1 MDLFSTEEQEKTFE
15 VISLQDG
22 EILFMRNFFTPTESK
37 NYFELLQNNINW
49 KQEEVKFYGKT
60 FPVPRKTAWYGY
72 EGFNYSYSGINCY
85 PEIWTKELMEIK
97 YKIERFIPDED
108 FTSVLLNLYSNGNDK
123 MGWHSDDEKELG
135 INPTIASVS
144 LGETR
149 RFDIKHKQNP
159 ELHYKFELTS
169 GSLLI
174 MRGALQHH
182 WVHQIPAQKKV
193 KDPRINLTFRTIKKA
208 SKLN

>member
-1 MDLFSTEEQEKTFE
+1 MDLFSTEEQEKTVE

-22 EILFMRNFFTPTESK
+22 EILFMRNFITPTESK

-72 EGFNYSYSGINCY
+72 EGFNYSYSGITCF
-85 PEIWTKELMEIK
+85 PEIWTNELLEIK
-97 YKIERFIPDED
+97 KEIEKFIPDED
-108 FTSVLLNLYSNGNDK
+108 FTSVLLNLYNNGNDK
-123 MGWHSDDEKELG
+123 MGWHADDEKELG

-149 RFDIKHKQNP
+149 RFDIKHKNNKDLQF
-159 ELHYKFELTS
+159 KFELTS

-193 KDPRINLTFRTIKKA
+193 KNPRINLTFRTIKKA
-208 SKLN
+208 SREI

>member
-1 MDLFSTEEQEKTFE
+1 MDLFSTEGQEKTFE

-22 EILFMRNFFTPTESK
+22 EILFMRNFFTPTEAK

-72 EGFNYSYSGINCY
+72 EGFNYSYSGITCF
-85 PEIWTKELMEIK
+85 PEIWTKELLEIK
-97 YKIERFIPDED
+97 KEIEKFIPSED
-108 FTSVLLNLYSNGNDK
+108 FTSVLLNLYNNGNDK
-123 MGWHSDDEKELG
+123 MGWHADDEKELG

-193 KDPRINLTFRTIKKA
+193 KEPRINLTFRTIKK
-208 SKLN
+208 SL

>member
-1 MDLFSTEEQEKTFE
+1 MDLFSTEGQEKTFE

-22 EILFMRNFFTPTESK
+22 EILFMRNFFTSSEAK

-72 EGFNYSYSGINCY
+72 EGFNYSYSGITCF
-85 PEIWTKELMEIK
+85 PEIWTNELLEIK
-97 YKIERFIPDED
+97 KEIEKFIPDED
-108 FTSVLLNLYSNGNDK
+108 FTSVLLNLYNNGNDK
-123 MGWHSDDEKELG
+123 MGWHADDEKELG

-193 KDPRINLTFRTIKKA
+193 KEPRINLTFRTIKK
-208 SKLN
+208 SL

>member
-1 MDLFSTEEQEKTFE
+1 MDLFSTVGQEKTFE

-22 EILFMRNFFTPTESK
+22 EILFMRNFFTPTEAK
-37 NYFELLQNNINW
+37 NYFELLQNNISW

-72 EGFNYSYSGINCY
+72 EGFNYSYSGITCF
-85 PEIWTKELMEIK
+85 PEIWTNELLEIK
-97 YKIERFIPDED
+97 KEIEKFIPDED
-108 FTSVLLNLYSNGNDK
+108 FTSVLLNLYNNGNDK
-123 MGWHSDDEKELG
+123 MGWHADDEKELG

-193 KDPRINLTFRTIKKA
+193 KDPRINLTFRTIKK
-208 SKLN
+208 SL

>member
-1 MDLFSTEEQEKTFE
+1 MDLFSTEGQEKTFE

-22 EILFMRNFFTPTESK
+22 EILFMRNFFTPTEAK

-72 EGFNYSYSGINCY
+72 EDFNYSYSGITCF
-85 PEIWTKELMEIK
+85 PEIWTKELLEIK
-97 YKIERFIPDED
+97 KEIEKFIPDED
-108 FTSVLLNLYSNGNDK
+108 FTSVLLNLYNNGNDK
-123 MGWHSDDEKELG
+123 MGWHADDEKELG

-193 KDPRINLTFRTIKKA
+193 KEPRINLTFRTIKK
-208 SKLN
+208 SL

>member
-1 MDLFSTEEQEKTFE
+1 MDLFSTEGQEKTFE

-22 EILFMRNFFTPTESK
+22 EILFMRNFFSPTEAK

-72 EGFNYSYSGINCY
+72 EGFNYSYSGITCF
-85 PEIWTKELMEIK
+85 PEIWTNELLEIK
-97 YKIERFIPDED
+97 KEIEKFIPDED
-108 FTSVLLNLYSNGNDK
+108 FTSVLLNLYNNGNDK
-123 MGWHSDDEKELG
+123 MGWHADDEKELG

-193 KDPRINLTFRTIKKA
+193 KEPRINLTFRTIKK
-208 SKLN
+208 SL

>member
-1 MDLFSTEEQEKTFE
+1 MDLFTPEEQEKVFE
-15 VISLQDG
+15 IISLLDG
-22 EILFMRNFFTPTESK
+22 EILFMRNFLSPTK
-37 NYFELLQNNINW
+37 AKHYFDCLQNNINW
-49 KQEEVKFYGKT
+49 KQEEVRFYGKT

-72 EGFNYSYSGINCY
+72 EGFNYSYSGITCF
-85 PEIWTKELMEIK
+85 PEIWTKELLEIK
-97 YKIERFIPDED
+97 SQIEQFIPEED

-123 MGWHSDDEKELG
+123 MGWHADNEKELG

-149 RFDIKHKQNP
+149 RFDIKNKNNS
-159 ELHYKFELTS
+159 ELQYKFELTS

-182 WVHQIPAQKKV
+182 WIPLEKS
-193 KDPRINLTFRTIKKA
+193 RGI
-208 SKLN
+208 

>member
-1 MDLFSTEEQEKTFE
+1 MDLFTPEEQEKAFE
-15 VISLQDG
+15 VISLSDG
-22 EILFMRNFFTPTESK
+22 EILFMRNFFTPSQAK
-37 NYFELLQNNINW
+37 YYFDLLQNKIEW

-60 FPVPRKTAWYGY
+60 YPVPRKTAWYGY
-72 EGFNYSYSGINCY
+72 EGFNYSYSGITCY
-85 PEIWTKELMEIK
+85 PEIWTEELLEIK
-97 YKIERFIPDED
+97 TQIERFIPQED
-108 FTSVLLNLYSNGNDK
+108 FTSVLLNLYNNGNDK
-123 MGWHSDDEKELG
+123 MGWHADDEKELG

-149 RFDIKHKQNP
+149 RFDIKHKQNK

-182 WVHQIPAQKKV
+182 WVHQIPTQKKV
-193 KDPRINLTFRTIKKA
+193 KEPRINLTFRTIKK
-208 SKLN
+208 SL

>member
-1 MDLFSTEEQEKTFE
+1 MDLFSTEGQEKTFE

-22 EILFMRNFFTPTESK
+22 EILFMRNFFTPTEAK

-72 EGFNYSYSGINCY
+72 EGFNYSYSGITCF
-85 PEIWTKELMEIK
+85 PEIWTNELLEIK
-97 YKIERFIPDED
+97 NEIEKFIPDED
-108 FTSVLLNLYSNGNDK
+108 FTSVLLNLYNNGNDK
-123 MGWHSDDEKELG
+123 MGWHADDEKELG

-193 KDPRINLTFRTIKKA
+193 KEPRINLTFRTIKMP
-208 SKLN
+208 LN

>member
-1 MDLFSTEEQEKTFE
+1 MDLFSKEGQEKTFE

-22 EILFMRNFFTPTESK
+22 EILFMRNFFTPTEAK

-72 EGFNYSYSGINCY
+72 EGFNYSYSGITCF
-85 PEIWTKELMEIK
+85 PEIWTNELLEIK
-97 YKIERFIPDED
+97 NEIEKFIPDED
-108 FTSVLLNLYSNGNDK
+108 FTSVLLNLYNNGNDK
-123 MGWHSDDEKELG
+123 MGWHADDEKELG

-193 KDPRINLTFRTIKKA
+193 KEPRINLTFRTIKMP
-208 SKLN
+208 LN

>member
-1 MDLFSTEEQEKTFE
+1 MDLFTPEEQEKVFE
-15 VISLQDG
+15 IISLLDG
-22 EILFMRNFFTPTESK
+22 EILFMRNFLSPTK
-37 NYFELLQNNINW
+37 AKHYFDCLQNNINW
-49 KQEEVKFYGKT
+49 KQEEVRFYGKT

-72 EGFNYSYSGINCY
+72 EGFNYSYSGITCF
-85 PEIWTKELMEIK
+85 PEIWTKELLEIK
-97 YKIERFIPDED
+97 SQIEQFIPEED

-123 MGWHSDDEKELG
+123 MGWHSDNEKELG

-149 RFDIKHKQNP
+149 RFDIKNKNNS
-159 ELHYKFELTS
+159 ELQYKFELTS

-182 WVHQIPAQKKV
+182 WIHQIPAQKKV
-193 KDPRINLTFRTIKKA
+193 KNARINLTFRTIKK
-208 SKLN
+208 SL